1 VIGYDRV
8 FDLALLKVEIDPP
21 YVFSLS
27 DVRELRPGEPVL
39 ALGSPGGLDS
49 SITSGIV
56 SAAGRRF
63 LQMGEA
69 VQVDV
74 PINPGNSGGP
84 LILPEGQV
92 AGVVFAGIEQ
102 FEGVNF
108 AIPSYWIRHFFPQLF
123 ETGEVVHSWL
133 GVSLHRRDNG
143 LEVVYV
149 APGSPADTAGI
160 EPGALLVQL
169 DGTDVTELSVAQ
181 DIMLDTPVGGII
193 TSGWREADG
202 DGSVSTERRLL
213 VTAERP
219 FSPVERA
226 LDREP
231 IERLFPVLFGM
242 DVDEVSAAPW
252 GPDFVITKVFPGS
265 IADESSLSVDDPF
278 ALRDWRVDRDVRA
291 AFIQIVIKKRKAG
304 FLESGLQL
312 GAFLETDSFL

>member
-1 VIGYDRV
+1 M
-8 FDLALLKVEIDPP
+8 
-21 YVFSLS
+21 
-27 DVRELRPGEPVL
+27 

-84 LILPEGQV
+84 LILPDGQV

-108 AIPSYWIRHFFPQLF
+108 AIPSYWIRHFFPRLY
-123 ETGEVVHSWL
+123 EDGEVTHSWL
-133 GVSLHRRDNG
+133 GLSLHERSNG

-149 APGSPADTAGI
+149 APGSPAETAGI
-160 EPGALLVQL
+160 TAGELLVDL
-169 DGTDVTELSVAQ
+169 NGTEVRSLAAAQ
-181 DIMLDTPVGGII
+181 DLMLDTPVGGII
-193 TSGWREADG
+193 STRWSETAP
-202 DGSVSTERRLL
+202 DGSVSTTRRLL
-213 VTAERP
+213 ATAERP
-219 FSPVERA
+219 FSPVENA
-226 LDREP
+226 LEREP
-231 IERLFPVLFGM
+231 IENLFPVLFGM
-242 DVDEVSAAPW
+242 DVHEVSAAPW
-252 GPDFVITKVFPGS
+252 GPDFVITQVIPGS

-278 ALRDWRVDRDVRA
+278 ALRDWRVDQDLRA

-304 FLESGLQL
+304 FLESGVQL
-312 GAFLETDSFL
+312 GAFLENDSFL